1 VKRANVIMPM
11 VLVLVLAVAIAT
23 TGPLLVERI
32 AYAAARG
39 VNTADRE
46 ELVKLSQREQL
57 SRLFRLVAK
66 TIKPAVVEVWSK
78 TKVRVRMPQMDP
90 YEFLRPF
97 RGEEPFPGWRMPAP
111 RRLPEPRPQPRS
123 FWRQG
128 LGSGVIVDAEKGY
141 ILTNNH
147 VVADPDKLKVLTHD
161 RREFEV
167 EWVRRD
173 PDSDLAVVKV
183 KNPKGLIA
191 APLGDSDAAEVGDW
205 VLAVGAPERLPQ
217 TVTAGIISAKDRAS
231 HQRTYGAMIQTDA
244 AINRGNSGGPLVNMR
259 GEVIGIN
266 TYIVS
271 RIGQNEGIGMAIP
284 SNLAKNVMQQLI
296 DKGEVV
302 RGWLG
307 VSIKDVDEDLVEHFK
322 LPNAGGALVMRVL
335 EGTPAAKAGIK
346 EEDFIVAVDNE
357 PIKSATE
364 LRERVAKFRPDQE
377 VKVTVYRA
385 GEKKTVTVKLG
396 TRPADVGERPEREE
410 GRSRPQRYGL
420 EVQTLTKELAE
431 RYGYDEK
438 TKGVVITEVEGDSN
452 AAENGLRAGMVIDKA
467 APKGSDLKPV
477 ATAEEFASAVAAAA
491 GKKIVVRVVLPN
503 DTRNYVTISP
513 K

>member
-1 VKRANVIMPM
+1 MNRAKVIVPM
-11 VLVLVLAVAIAT
+11 ALVLVLAVVIVT
-23 TGPLLVERI
+23 MGPSLVERI

-66 TIKPAVVEVWSK
+66 TVKPAVVEVWST
-78 TKVRVRMPQMDP
+78 TKVRARVPQLDMD
-90 YEFLRPF
+90 EFLRPF
-97 RGEEPFPGWRMPAP
+97 RDDDRFPGWRMPTP
-111 RRLPEPRPQPRS
+111 RRLPERQPQQQY

-141 ILTNNH
+141 VLTNNH
-147 VVADPDKLKVLTHD
+147 VVADADKLKVRTHD

-183 KNPKGLIA
+183 KDPKGLIGV
-191 APLGDSDAAEVGDW
+191 PLGDSDSAEVGDW

-271 RIGQNEGIGMAIP
+271 RIGQYEGIGMAIP
-284 SNLAKNVMQQLI
+284 STLAKNVMQQLI

-322 LPNAGGALVMRVL
+322 LPNASGALVMSVL
-335 EGTPAAKAGIK
+335 EGTPGEKAGIK
-346 EEDFIVAVDNE
+346 EEDFIVAVDGE
-357 PIKSATE
+357 PVKSATE
-364 LRERVAKFRPDQE
+364 LKERVAEFRPDQE
-377 VKVTVYRA
+377 VKVTLYRD

-410 GRSRPQRYGL
+410 GRARPQRYGL

-438 TKGVVITEVEGDSN
+438 IKGVVITQVEGDSS

-467 APKGSDLKPV
+467 APKASALKPV
-477 ATAEEFASAVAAAA
+477 TTAEEFASIVGAA
-491 GKKIVVRVVLPN
+491 GGKKVVLRVILPD
-503 DTRNYVTISP
+503 DTRNLVTISP